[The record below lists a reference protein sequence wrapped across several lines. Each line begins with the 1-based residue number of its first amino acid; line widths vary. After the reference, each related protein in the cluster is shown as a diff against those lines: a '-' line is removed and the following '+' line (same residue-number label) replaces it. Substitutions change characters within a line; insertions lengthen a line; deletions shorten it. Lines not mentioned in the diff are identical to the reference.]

1 MLKKII
7 LLLSIGLISFGLIY
21 FISTYTRLFLNM
33 ERAMLD
39 GFFFMREYDVHEEN
53 PLVSDQVRLLGY
65 DEDSIAVI
73 GKWPWK
79 RYVHG
84 RFLDN
89 IEKFS
94 PKAVFFD
101 VVFAKDESVPEFVR
115 EGLREDAGVLE
126 KVETAFS
133 QMDGVFSEALKKYDN
148 VYLDLQLVE
157 HARPGL
163 PDAYY
168 DRIRFNEEIVKN
180 HSLPV
185 KENESI
191 VTFHSLEPIKSDFIG
206 NAHPAV
212 INVLP
217 DDDGVARSFPLYYTY
232 RMNDG
237 SYRNI
242 FTVVLSLARRFYRVS
257 SEDVILTPQKVTL
270 QSAKAPI
277 LDPESHQ
284 PLVVLEDFQSL
295 QKLIENPTPP
305 EALKYK
311 RELYNFLYN
320 QLVLGVQ
327 TDEKIPLFPVHL
339 LVKDDKSHEIIEGW
353 EVYDAA
359 KMAGSKKI
367 LAVYYEKRDV
377 EIKTP
382 VPGFFT
388 INYAG
393 REKRYFIDASDGEPR
408 GVTTIPTE
416 SYKEVY
422 QIEDLPRIPALN
434 QEGEIKADYDISS
447 LRKWFLAYCEKKA
460 GEIYEQAENDLGE
473 NVLKEDILQEYMNRY
488 PEEGKYFFYAIFFMN
503 ADVSMEKF
511 SSLMDLY
518 PEFGKAVGQ
527 PVEYFL
533 SEKEMVL
540 SLLDLYR
547 GGFQKYYNKFI
558 FTGATALG
566 LGDIQQTPY
575 GSMTGIN
582 AIINSFNTIVT
593 RNPLF
598 MSWDIPR
605 LDFSILLG
613 LSILSCLLYG
623 FFSIRWGSFI
633 AVVILLGTFVTGFLL
648 FKNHNLFLTT
658 VPLVFANLIIF
669 ISTVVLKILT
679 ERKDKKFLKATFSS
693 YLAPEIIDEM
703 YLNKTMPTLGGET
716 KSITAYFTD
725 IQGFSTFSEKLT
737 ADQLVEL
744 INDYLSAMTDIL
756 IGEKGTLDKY
766 EGDAII
772 AFFGAPMSLPDH
784 PFRACR
790 VALRMQ
796 STLGELIEKW
806 RVEKIKEDETD
817 RNSTGAGP
825 DEWIPGDKWPLIVH
839 GMKMRIGINTGDI
852 VVGNMGS
859 AMRMNYTMMGDPV
872 NLAARLEEA
881 GKQYG
886 VYVMVSE
893 YTLDCEIIASDGE
906 RKTVMDLVE
915 TRFLDRIT
923 VVGKAKPV
931 RVYELCAMK
940 GELTADEREL
950 LDLFGKG
957 MALYLEMAWDDATD
971 CFEKASKLERIPD
984 GKTTPSEVYM
994 ERCRT
999 FKESPP
1005 VPPGEEWDGVFV
1017 LTKK

>member
-1 MLKKII
+1 MYNTQLGTCGGFPMLKKII
-7 LLLSIGLISFGLIY
+7 ALLSIGLISFGLIY
-21 FISTYTRLFLNM
+21 FVSTYTRLFLSM

-39 GFFFMREYDVHEEN
+39 GFFYMREYDVHEEN

-84 RFLDN
+84 RFLDK

-115 EGLREDAGVLE
+115 EGLREDAEILE
-126 KVETAFS
+126 RVEGAFS
-133 QMDGVFSEALKKYDN
+133 QMDGIFSEALKKYDN
-148 VYLDLQLVE
+148 VFLDLQLVE
-157 HARPGL
+157 HVRPGL

-168 DRIRFNEEIVKN
+168 DRIRFNEKILEN
-180 HSLPV
+180 HSLPA

-191 VTFHSLEPIKSDFIG
+191 IVFHSLEPVKSDFIG

-232 RMNDG
+232 LMNDG
-237 SYRNI
+237 SYRNV
-242 FTVVLSLARRFYRVS
+242 FTVILSLVQRFYRVS
-257 SEDVILTPQKVTL
+257 REDVILTPQKVIL
-270 QSAKAPI
+270 QSAMDPI
-277 LDPESHQ
+277 LDAESHQ
-284 PLVVLEDFQSL
+284 PRVVLEDFQPLEKS
-295 QKLIENPTPP
+295 IENPTPP
-305 EALKYK
+305 EIFKYN

-320 QLVLGVQ
+320 QLLLGVQ
-327 TDEKIPLFPVHL
+327 ADERIPLFPLHI
-339 LVKDDKSHEIIEGW
+339 LVKEDNSYEIIGGW

-359 KMAGSKKI
+359 KKAGSKKV

-377 EIKTP
+377 VIKTP
-382 VPGFFT
+382 VPGFFS

-393 REKRYFIDASDGEPR
+393 SEKRYFIDAAYGEPR
-408 GVTTIPTE
+408 AVTTIPTE

-422 QIEDLPRIPALN
+422 QSEDLPRIPELN
-434 QEGEIKADYDISS
+434 HEGDIEEEYDILS

-460 GEIYEQAENDLGE
+460 GEIYEQAKNDLGE
-473 NVLKEDILQEYMNRY
+473 KALQEDILQEYMNRY

-503 ADVSMEKF
+503 ADVTEEKF
-511 SSLMDLY
+511 NSLIDLY

-527 PVEYFL
+527 PPEYFL
-533 SEKEMVL
+533 SEREMVL

-547 GGFQKYYNKFI
+547 GGFQKYYDKII

-582 AIINSFNTIVT
+582 TIINSFNTIVT

-605 LDFSILLG
+605 LDFFVLFG
-613 LSILSCLLYG
+613 LSILCCLIYG
-623 FFSIRWGSFI
+623 FCSIRWGSFI

-658 VPLVFANLIIF
+658 VPLVLVSLLIYV
-669 ISTVVLKILT
+669 STVVLKVLT

-703 YLNKTMPTLGGET
+703 YLSKTMPSLGGET

-737 ADQLVEL
+737 ADHLVEL

-756 IGEKGTLDKY
+756 IGERGTLDKY

-796 STLGELIEKW
+796 SMLGELREKW
-806 RVEKIKEDETD
+806 RVEKIKEDEPD

-825 DEWIPGDKWPLIVH
+825 DEWIPGDKWPMIVH
-839 GMKMRIGINTGDI
+839 RMKMRIGINTGDI

-859 AMRMNYTMMGDPV
+859 AMRMNYTMMGDSV

-893 YTLDCEIIASDGE
+893 YTLDCDISERDGE

-915 TRFLDRIT
+915 TRFIDRIT
-923 VVGKAKPV
+923 VVGKANPC
-931 RVYELCAMK
+931 VYTSC
-940 GELTADEREL
+940 
-950 LDLFGKG
+950 
-957 MALYLEMAWDDATD
+957 
-971 CFEKASKLERIPD
+971 
-984 GKTTPSEVYM
+984 
-994 ERCRT
+994 
-999 FKESPP
+999 
-1005 VPPGEEWDGVFV
+1005 VP
-1017 LTKK
+1017 